1 MQKKKNLHGEVKTD
15 KKMMAE
21 QNENANKEIENLK
34 IHQKEI
40 LELKSTI
47 IEIKNSLEGFKG
59 SCRQNNGNTESE
71 KKKGKKN

>member
-1 MQKKKNLHGEVKTD
+1 MCKKKKKKKLKGEVKTD

-34 IHQKEI
+34 IHQKQI

-47 IEIKNSLEGFKG
+47 IEIKIH
-59 SCRQNNGNTESE
+59 
-71 KKKGKKN
+71 

>member
-1 MQKKKNLHGEVKTD
+1 MKKD

-21 QNENANKEIENLK
+21 QNEDANKETENLK
-34 IHQKEI
+34 INQKEI

-59 SCRQNNGNTESE
+59 RFQLQIEQW
-71 KKKGKKN
+71 KYRV

>member
-1 MQKKKNLHGEVKTD
+1 MKKKKNLQGEVKTD

-47 IEIKNSLEGFKG
+47 IETKNTLEDSKTDLR
-59 SCRQNNGNTESE
+59 RQKKESANL
-71 KKKGKKN
+71 KIG